1 MICIHHNKDLD
12 GYCSGAVVRRKY
24 PDCKLIGWD
33 YGQPLPDFKEMVGE
47 DVVMIDI
54 SFPIPDILRLSD
66 ISRLTIIDHHISF
79 KKEVDQ
85 LTDNQKDS
93 FKYIYQLGIAA
104 CEIGWK
110 YFFPDE
116 KLPRAVELLG
126 KYDTWRK
133 DEEWDEFVLPF
144 QYGMRQICTD
154 PLTFPMKLL
163 EGGSDYEVGGR
174 IVPIIDNGKAILSY
188 QEQQDMLACQRSSF
202 EIEFE
207 GLRAICLNQGA
218 FSSNTLQTVYD
229 PEKHDVMV
237 GFQYNGKFWN
247 VSLRSAKDEVDVS
260 VIAKSRGGGGHKAAA
275 GFEAKTFEEIFDKDY
290 KRFLIPIYEQ

>member
-1 MICIHHNKDLD
+1 MTIITHNKDLD
-12 GYCSGAVVRRKY
+12 GHCSGAICKRKF
-24 PDCKLIGWD
+24 PEAKLIGWD
-33 YGQPLPDFKEMVGE
+33 YGQLLPDFKEMVGE

-54 SFPIPDILRLSD
+54 SFPIPDILKLAD

-110 YFFPDE
+110 YYFPDE
-116 KLPRAVELLG
+116 QMPDAIKLLG
-126 KYDTWRK
+126 EYDTWRNQDNDRWNNK
-133 DEEWDEFVLPF
+133 ILPF
-144 QYGMRQICTD
+144 QFYMRTVCTS
-154 PLTFPMKLL
+154 PETFPI
-163 EGGSDYEVGGR
+163 EFFDPNIDYECVWEG
-174 IVPIIDNGKAILSY
+174 INIGKSILKY
-188 QEQQDMLACQRSSF
+188 QEQQDMLACGRAAF

-229 PEKHDVMV
+229 PEKHDIMI
-237 GFQYNGKFWN
+237 GFQFNGKFWN

-275 GFEAKTFEEIFDKDY
+275 GFEAKTFEGIFKV
-290 KRFLIPIYEQ
+290 KEYEQY